1 MVQKSLKNK
10 KMENNNKNQIIR
22 KFALSTFAVK
32 NRTTIL
38 LLTLLI
44 LVTGIG
50 AYQAMPK
57 ENFPEISIPTIY
69 VGMTYPGNS
78 PLDMENLITR
88 HIEKEINT
96 ITGVSKIKSSIIQD
110 YSTTIV
116 EFDFSTDVSE
126 ALMDVKDAVDKVRGD
141 LPSDMDIEPN
151 IFEMDFSAV
160 PVININ
166 VYGERYTLDQLNDYA
181 EILEDRI
188 EALPQISKVEVRGS
202 VQKEVKIEVDKQKM
216 EGLEISFRDIENA
229 IGRENKTISAGD
241 LLVNEH
247 RRSIRIVGEFQ
258 EPKNPLDKSIEEQI
272 ENIIIKNQYQMTV
285 KLRDIAKVKFEA
297 KEPDSYARIFGK
309 PVVSLDIMKRSGENL
324 LDAVAEIKEIVKN
337 TQKELPSDVNISIT
351 NDTSKKT
358 ELMLSNLQNSI
369 ISGVILVVLIL
380 LFFLGLRNALFVGVA
395 IPMSMVMSFVILSMM
410 GITLNMMVLFSLVLA
425 LGMLVDNGIV
435 VVENIYRLVE
445 EGKNKVDASI
455 EGVGEVAVPIIA
467 STATTLAAF
476 VPLIFWDGIMGE
488 FMKYLPITLIIV
500 LSSSLFVAL
509 VINPVLT
516 SYLIKVQDLTAKFKM
531 PKKWFWIIIVLLILI
546 FVPVSYINFT
556 KGASNLVLLANFIL
570 LIVGIVLLNVFLFEP
585 LSKFFQTKVLVILEN
600 FYAKSI
606 RWALKKYN
614 PIILSVAMVVLFVLT
629 MVYFAKNTP
638 PVEFFPETSPAYVN
652 VLIDFPTGTDI
663 EKTNKIVK
671 QAEQRLFNGLK
682 DYGFGGKDGHIEA
695 ILTNI
700 GTGTVDPNSGRAGED
715 QGVKPNQ
722 AKITVSF
729 VEFEDRTKGPK
740 KPLNSFE
747 ALKEIKDLVGEIP
760 GATVSVGRNPEGP
773 PTGPPINIAI
783 SGERYDV
790 LAEIQDQVRT
800 LINNSGIK
808 GIDALKTD
816 LDEGKPEMIITVNR
830 DAARTLG
837 VSTSQIAGDLRTALF
852 GKEVSKYKQG
862 DNDFPI
868 MLRLKDSQR
877 YNLETLKNVIITYRD
892 QSTGKIKQIPVAAV
906 ANIEYS
912 NAIGKVR
919 RVNLDRVVTLYSNLV
934 KGYNANEIVAELKPL
949 IKEKID
955 LPDGYNISFTGEQ
968 EEQAKSMAFL
978 GNAMMIAVFV
988 IFLIIVTQFNS
999 ITAPV
1004 IIMLSVF
1011 LSTIGVFI
1019 GISIFGDSFVVIMT
1033 MIGIISLA
1041 GVVVNNAIVLIDFIF
1056 LTRDRL
1062 MLEKGLTNAN
1072 DLPRHLITEA
1082 IIDAGKTR
1090 LRPVLLTAIT
1100 TVLGLIPLAIGFN
1113 VNFMTLLS
1121 DFDPQFY
1128 MGGDNKAFWGPLS
1141 WTVIYGLTFATFL
1154 TLVIIPVMILLVD
1167 RVSFR
1172 FGKFLGK

>member
-1 MVQKSLKNK
+1 
-10 KMENNNKNQIIR
+10 MERNNNKNQIIR

-32 NRTTIL
+32 NRTTIVL
-38 LLTLLI
+38 LMFLI

-50 AYQAMPK
+50 AYQSMPK

-69 VGMTYPGNS
+69 VGMTYAGNS

-96 ITGVSKIKSSIIQD
+96 ITGVTKLKSTIVQD

-116 EFDFSTDVSE
+116 EFDFSTDVTE

-151 IFEMDFSAV
+151 IFEMDFSSV

-166 VYGERYTLDQLNDYA
+166 VYGDRYTLEQLNEYA
-181 EILEDRI
+181 EILEDKI
-188 EALPQISKVEVRGS
+188 EVLPQISKIEIRGS

-216 EGLEISFRDIENA
+216 ESLEISFKSIEDA
-229 IGRENKTISAGD
+229 IGRENNTISAGD

-258 EPKNPLDKSIEEQI
+258 EPKDVLDPSIEEQI
-272 ENIIIKNQYQMTV
+272 GNIIVKSQYQMPV
-285 KLRDIAKVKFEA
+285 KLKDIAVIKFEP
-297 KEPDSYARIFGK
+297 KEADSYARIFGK
-309 PVVSLDIMKRSGENL
+309 PVISLDIMKRSGENL
-324 LDAVAEIKEIVKN
+324 LDAVAEIKKIVKKAE
-337 TQKELPSDVNISIT
+337 KEFPADLKLSIT

-369 ISGVILVVLIL
+369 ISGVILVVLVL
-380 LFFLGLRNALFVGVA
+380 LFFLGLRNALFVGIA
-395 IPMSMVMSFVILSMM
+395 IPLSMVMSFLILNSM

-435 VVENIYRLVE
+435 VVENIYRLRE
-445 EGKNKVDASI
+445 EGRGLIDASI
-455 EGVGEVAVPIIA
+455 EGVGEVAWPIIS

-476 VPLIFWDGIMGE
+476 IPLIFWDGIMGE

-509 VINPVLT
+509 IINPVLT
-516 SYLIKVQDLTAKFKM
+516 SFFMNVQDLKAKTKRPGM
-531 PKKWFWIIIVLLILI
+531 WFWIITIVLLVI
-546 FVPVSYINFT
+546 FIPFSYFNY
-556 KGASNLVLLANFIL
+556 KSGNSDLVLLANFII
-570 LIVGIVLLNVFLFEP
+570 LIIGITLINVFLFVP
-585 LSKFFQTKVLVILEN
+585 LSKFFQTKVLVVLEN
-600 FYAKSI
+600 AYAKFI
-606 RWALKKYN
+606 KWALKSYN
-614 PIILSVAMVVLFVLT
+614 PLILTVITIILFVMT
-629 MVYFAKNTP
+629 MFYFKRNTP

-652 VLIDFPTGTDI
+652 VMIDFPTGTDI
-663 EKTNKIVK
+663 EKTNKVLK
-671 QAEQRLFNGLK
+671 EAEQRLIKGLK
-682 DYGFGGKDGHIEA
+682 EYGLGGKDGHVEA

-700 GTGTVDPNSGRAGED
+700 GTGTIDPNSGRAGED
-715 QGVKPNQ
+715 QGSKPNA
-722 AKITVSF
+722 AKITISF
-729 VEFEDRTKGPK
+729 VEYEDRDKGPMK
-740 KPLNSFE
+740 LLNSFE
-747 ALKEIKDLVGEIP
+747 VLKEIKSLVGEIP

-783 SGERYDV
+783 SGERYEE
-790 LAEIQDQVRT
+790 LIIIQDKLRT

-808 GIDALKTD
+808 GIDELKSD

-830 DAARTLG
+830 DAALTLG

-852 GKEVSKYKQG
+852 GKEVSKYKEG
-862 DNDFPI
+862 DEDFPI

-877 YNLETLKNVIITYRD
+877 YDLEALKNVIITYRD
-892 QSTGKIKQIPVAAV
+892 QSTGKIKQIPVNAV

-919 RVNLDRVVTLYSNLV
+919 RIDLDRVVTLYSNLV
-934 KGYNANEIVAELKPL
+934 KGYNANEIVAELQPM
-949 IKEKID
+949 IEEQID
-955 LPDGYNISFTGEQ
+955 LPEGYSISFTGEQ

-978 GNAMMIAVFV
+978 GKAMMIAVFV
-988 IFLIIVTQFNS
+988 IFLIIVTMFNS
-999 ITAPV
+999 ITSPI
-1004 IIMLSVF
+1004 IIMLSVL

-1041 GVVVNNAIVLIDFIF
+1041 GVVVNNAIVLIDYIF
-1056 LTRDRL
+1056 LTRNRL
-1062 MLEKGLTNAN
+1062 MLEKGLTDTNN
-1072 DLPRHLITEA
+1072 LPRSVITEA
-1082 IIDAGKTR
+1082 IVNAGQTR

-1100 TVLGLIPLAIGFN
+1100 TVLGLIPLAMGFN
-1113 VNFMTLLS
+1113 INFATMLS
-1121 DFDPQFY
+1121 NFDPQFY

-1141 WTVIYGLTFATFL
+1141 WTVIYGLSFATFL
-1154 TLVIIPVMILLVD
+1154 TLVIVPVLILIND
-1167 RVSFR
+1167 RVSYRIGQF
-1172 FGKFLGK
+1172 FKK